1 MGTLLLLDIT
11 TRFVSLRLKSCVTWQ
26 PIFLPLW
33 VETVTP
39 LRPTSRAFLAPLA
52 LKLTPKTSVV
62 ISQLKG
68 KNIFDVMAEG
78 KTKLAEM
85 PAGGVG
91 GGSGGAAPAAAAPV
105 EVKEEKKPVEESE
118 ESDSDM
124 GMGLFD

>member
-1 MGTLLLLDIT
+1 M
-11 TRFVSLRLKSCVTWQ
+11 RHV
-26 PIFLPLW
+26 
-33 VETVTP
+33 
-39 LRPTSRAFLAPLA
+39 AAYFLAVMGGNSNPSEADIKSILSSVGIEA
-52 LKLTPKTSVV
+52 DSKNLSVV

-105 EVKEEKKPVEESE
+105 EVKEEKKPVEESQRFTGALIISE
-118 ESDSDM
+118 QIHSISSKHQRH
-124 GMGLFD
+124 

>member
-1 MGTLLLLDIT
+1 M
-11 TRFVSLRLKSCVTWQ
+11 RHV
-26 PIFLPLW
+26 
-33 VETVTP
+33 
-39 LRPTSRAFLAPLA
+39 AAYFLAVMGGNSNPSEADIKSILSSVGIEA
-52 LKLTPKTSVV
+52 DSKNLSVV

-85 PAGGVG
+85 RAGGVG

>member
-1 MGTLLLLDIT
+1 MGGNSNPSEADI
-11 TRFVSLRLKSCVTWQ
+11 KSILSSVG
-26 PIFLPLW
+26 IEADSKNL
-33 VETVTP
+33 
-39 LRPTSRAFLAPLA
+39 
-52 LKLTPKTSVV
+52 SVV

-78 KTKLAEM
+78 KLKLAEM

-91 GGSGGAAPAAAAPV
+91 GGSGGAAPTADAPV